1 MTDTI
6 DRDAIRARYR
16 AERDKRLRPDGNDQY
31 VQPTG
36 KFAHLLDDPYTPRVE
51 REPRFDEVTVAVIG
65 GGFSGL
71 TTGARLTQAGL
82 TDVRSSK
89 AAATSAGPGTGT
101 ATREPCA
108 TPRRWSTC
116 RCSRRRAHAEHEVRV
131 RTRDLRPR
139 EAHRHHVRPLRARAV
154 LHPDHRA
161 AVGRRLVALDHPH
174 RSRRRD
180 PGPLR
185 HDGHRARFTGRS
197 CRASPASRPTRAT
210 CFHTSRWDY
219 DYHRREPRGRPAGE
233 ARRKRVGI
241 IGTGATA
248 VQCIPALARDS
259 GELFVFQRTPSS
271 IDVRNN
277 HPIDPEWFATL
288 GPGWQQRWLTN
299 FATLQTGG
307 FADEDLVKDGWTDI
321 SQRIRDRMIKML
333 GEGATFGPEAMAA
346 AYEESDDEKMEEIRA
361 RVDTIVRDPATAAA
375 LKPWYRQLCKRPC
388 FHDEYLQA
396 YNVPTAHLID
406 TDGKGVERIDET
418 GVWANGVH
426 YEVDVLIFASGFE
439 VGTSAARRSGFE
451 TYGRDGLSLSDAWAE
466 GMQSFH
472 GMHVHDFPNLFV
484 VGPSQGSNLISN
496 ITQNLTEA
504 GTTIAKILN
513 HALALGAERVEVTEE
528 ADGRGW
534 RCSRTVSVRSSATP
548 TARPATTTTRDGRSG
563 ARNGST
569 DPGIP
574 RGRSPT
580 GSTSS
585 AGATPAT
592 SPGSRSTE
600 GGWSGRR
607 SGRAY
612 HAPRCPPDGRGGGGE
627 PRIMQST
634 LDIPYSES
642 RNRVTVLV
650 RIILVI
656 PHLVVYY
663 VLNIAAQIATFAHW
677 FIQVFTGKRNPG
689 IAGFVSKVIAYQ
701 ARILGY
707 SGLLFDEYPG
717 FFDDQG
723 KTPARIDVP
732 YSEGPVNRL
741 TVALR
746 LIWAIPAAII
756 AAVIGIAVEVVTIIC
771 WFAIVIT
778 GKQPRGMFDFCLKG
792 HRFALQVN
800 TYVNLLTDTYPKYA

>member
-16 AERDKRLRPDGNDQY
+16 AERDKRLRADGNDQY

-82 TDVRSSK
+82 TDMLIIEGGGDFGGAWYWNRYPGAMCDT
-89 AAATSAGPGTGT
+89 AAMVYLPLLEETGYMPSMKYVF
-101 ATREPCA
+101 APEIF
-108 TPRRWSTC
+108 
-116 RCSRRRAHAEHEVRV
+116 AHAKRIATTFGLYEHALFSTQITE
-131 RTRDLRPR
+131 LRWD
-139 EAHRHHVRPLRARAV
+139 EAS
-154 LHPDHRA
+154 
-161 AVGRRLVALDHPH
+161 
-174 RSRRRD
+174 SRWIIHTDRGD
-180 PGPLR
+180 AI
-185 HDGHRARFTGRS
+185 RARFVTMGTG
-197 CRASPASRPTRAT
+197 PLHRPKLPGIPGIETYEGP

-219 DYHRREPRGRPAGE
+219 DITGGNPEGAPLAKLAG
-233 ARRKRVGI
+233 KRVGI

-513 HALALGAERVEVTEE
+513 HALALGAERVEVTEDAQRAWVAMLE
-528 ADGRGW
+528 NSQRAFLGNPDCTPGYYNNEGR
-534 RCSRTVSVRSSATP
+534 P
-548 TARPATTTTRDGRSG
+548 IGRKE
-563 ARNGST
+563 RLNGS
-569 DPGIP
+569 
-574 RGRSPT
+574 
-580 GSTSS
+580 
-585 AGATPAT
+585 
-592 SPGSRSTE
+592 
-600 GGWSGRR
+600 
-607 SGRAY
+607 
-612 HAPRCPPDGRGGGGE
+612 
-627 PRIMQST
+627 
-634 LDIPYSES
+634 
-642 RNRVTVLV
+642 
-650 RIILVI
+650 
-656 PHLVVYY
+656 
-663 VLNIAAQIATFAHW
+663 
-677 FIQVFTGKRNPG
+677 
-689 IAGFVSKVIAYQ
+689 
-701 ARILGY
+701 GY
-707 SGLLFDEYPG
+707 P
-717 FFDDQG
+717 
-723 KTPARIDVP
+723 
-732 YSEGPVNRL
+732 EGPVAYWQYLERWRDAGDFAGL
-741 TVALR
+741 T
-746 LIWAIPAAII
+746 
-756 AAVIGIAVEVVTIIC
+756 
-771 WFAIVIT
+771 
-778 GKQPRGMFDFCLKG
+778 FD
-792 HRFALQVN
+792 
-800 TYVNLLTDTYPKYA
+800 